1 MVNISGHF
9 HGGSTIF
16 FRSSPLLIFLP
27 IRLSFVTCA
36 IRSRMTFPAMLASF
50 VSCSL
55 SFFNVNF
62 LIINPLIQTSVV
74 SLSDMESSLQ
84 LHPGSSVTDDQR
96 SKEQKYRRS
105 KCRERQIR
113 HINNSSQIQNNRNK
127 TTENHKNLPH
137 NITLPVSPVYTH
149 QNQNSCIN

>member
-1 MVNISGHF
+1 
-9 HGGSTIF
+9 
-16 FRSSPLLIFLP
+16 
-27 IRLSFVTCA
+27 
-36 IRSRMTFPAMLASF
+36 MTFPAMLASF

-55 SFFNVNF
+55 SFFKVNF

-84 LHPGSSVTDDQR
+84 FHPGSSVTDDQR

-105 KCRERQIR
+105 ERCKCQIWD
-113 HINNSSQIQNNRNK
+113 INDSGQIQNDRNK

-137 NITLPVSPVYTH
+137 NITLPVPPVHTH
-149 QNQNSCIN
+149 QDQNSCID